1 MANIIITK
9 KNSHLKSNQLTI
21 MLDSDDTVIL
31 NGAIMHCK
39 DMPAKTGVVISGDT
53 NTIILNIK
61 EEKND

>member
-9 KNSHLKSNQLTI
+9 NNSHLKSNQLTI
-21 MLDSDDTVIL
+21 MLDSDDIVIL

-53 NTIILNIK
+53 NTIVLNIK
-61 EEKND
+61 EERQ

>member
-31 NGAIMHCK
+31 NGAVMHCK

-53 NTIILNIK
+53 NTIVLNIK
-61 EEKND
+61 EER